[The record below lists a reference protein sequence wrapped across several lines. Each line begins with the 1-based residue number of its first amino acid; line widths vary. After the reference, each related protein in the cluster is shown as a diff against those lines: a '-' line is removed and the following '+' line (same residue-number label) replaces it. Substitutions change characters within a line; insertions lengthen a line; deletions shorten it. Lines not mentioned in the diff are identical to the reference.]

1 MNGFYVLRFVASRR
15 NGYASAL
22 EDARIFNDVHSADRF
37 VEQHATEEAAGDWS
51 SYSENMLKGKL
62 TGVVDYQWDADFGQ
76 VRMIVCPEQLL
87 GELVSDKE
95 QDLPDITAGDVE
107 YLNRLHQQKSSTNES
122 RMNQDTR
129 KKLKSVVQE
138 VLSEM
143 INAKAKKSLSDKKT
157 EKMKPAKL
165 PQNNT
170 QMKSGDKT
178 ITSTTAPKEKAEGKK
193 LPVVKKPATPTVSK
207 ESLKESVIRMIREEL
222 EEMARTPMTVNN
234 GVVSGAG
241 SKFIVQDPSSST
253 GYSLKGHP
261 KFPDGT
267 PATAPK
273 GPYVPKGQVGMGR
286 PASEESTNGSIDIKV
301 DGRSIGQFDLSAKL
315 PSGKPDMTPMQKRL
329 RQFIY
334 NDPDMAAY
342 EIDPSVEAKF
352 EQLSDLDLDDKLT
365 SANRAVN
372 LRVSNGKIV
381 A

>member
-37 VEQHATEEAAGDWS
+37 VEQHATEEVAGDWS

-76 VRMIVCPEQLL
+76 VRMIVCPDQLL

-178 ITSTTAPKEKAEGKK
+178 ITSTAAPKEKAEGKK

-241 SKFIVQDPSSST
+241 S
-253 GYSLKGHP
+253 
-261 KFPDGT
+261 
-267 PATAPK
+267 
-273 GPYVPKGQVGMGR
+273 
-286 PASEESTNGSIDIKV
+286 
-301 DGRSIGQFDLSAKL
+301 
-315 PSGKPDMTPMQKRL
+315 
-329 RQFIY
+329 
-334 NDPDMAAY
+334 
-342 EIDPSVEAKF
+342 
-352 EQLSDLDLDDKLT
+352 
-365 SANRAVN
+365 
-372 LRVSNGKIV
+372 
-381 A
+381 